1 MRRYLELTDTDGNAV
16 LINVDFIRYVTVNEY
31 KETIVELN
39 DGDYFTV
46 KQKCSIT
53 LTVKYQRKRLKL
65 NCVAFSGLW
74 W

>member
-46 KQKCSIT
+46 KQKYTEI
-53 LTVKYQRKRLKL
+53 REML
-65 NCVAFSGLW
+65 NNVNR
-74 W
+74 